1 MINVDR
7 DLLLLKFSVM
17 SVISSPALLYLL
29 SPTINLAAVGGSV
42 GEAHWGGGLERRT
55 EMVTVLY
62 VVAVKDV
69 WYFGGS

>member
-1 MINVDR
+1 
-7 DLLLLKFSVM
+7 M

-42 GEAHWGGGLERRT
+42 GEAHRGGGLERRT